1 MAMPDGSASIVIKR
15 PISEVFDAIA
25 DITRMGEWSPECRAG
40 RWIDPATGPA
50 VGARFEG
57 DNVAALG
64 PVTLKRWTTTS
75 EVTACVPE
83 EVFEFVA
90 EGYTTWRYEFT
101 ELDGAT
107 TVTETFHHAPYSGWQ
122 KYVYGMLLRR
132 SAAMVTGMNQTLARV
147 KERLEAS

>member
-1 MAMPDGSASIVIKR
+1 MIEGSASIVINR
-15 PISEVFDAIA
+15 PVGEVFAAIA

-40 RWIDPATGPA
+40 RWVAPATGPA
-50 VGARFEG
+50 VGAEFEG

-75 EVTACVPE
+75 EVTACVPD

-101 ELDGAT
+101 ERDGAT
-107 TVTETFHHAPYSGWQ
+107 TVTETFSHPPYSGWQ
-122 KYVYGMLLRR
+122 KYVYGMMMRR
-132 SAAMVTGMNQTLARV
+132 STAMVTGMNQTLTRV
-147 KERLEAS
+147 KDRLETS